1 MTETPNPPKIPKSP
15 NPPKLLLPGRR
26 PGQATTGRR
35 GILNDDMIE
44 ALAVQMRK
52 GLYAIHACAIVGVSE
67 DSYWNWMKRG
77 GDADETDLVFLRFA
91 EAMKKAQ
98 ADSIE
103 ERLSRI
109 DAAGEGG
116 AVTSRT
122 TKTTTHKNG
131 NVVVEETE
139 KLSGPAWQA
148 DAWST
153 ERRNR
158 ELYGQPRSVAEV
170 AAGVAMLL
178 FARVEF
184 VDCQDGVALDE
195 MKVAEIGQGDGKT

>member
-1 MTETPNPPKIPKSP
+1 MTEAP
-15 NPPKLLLPGRR
+15 NPPKLLTTGRR

-35 GILNDDMIE
+35 GILNDGMID
-44 ALAVQMRK
+44 ALAAQMRK
-52 GLYAIHACAIVGVSE
+52 GLYVIHACAIVGINDHTYHE
-67 DSYWNWMKRG
+67 WMKRG
-77 GDADETDLVFLRFA
+77 EDPDETDLVFAAFA
-91 EAMKKAQ
+91 AAMKKAS

-158 ELYGQPRSVAEV
+158 ELYGQPRGASDV

-195 MKVAEIGQGDGKT
+195 MKVAEIGQGDGK